1 MVIDVVT
8 LRGGLVDD
16 AELRFTP
23 SGAAVAEF
31 RIAQSDNKLNEQTK
45 QWDTIR
51 ALYLTCTIWDE
62 SPQYKQNPIQWAQIA
77 AAQLSKGVRVSVRGK
92 LHTEQWEDR
101 DGNKRSTIKF
111 LVESFAVEPDT
122 RNQHQQGQ
130 QSAKGTG
137 WNGQAQPQGGF
148 GGQQNQQQ
156 YSQNPQG
163 HVQQQNQQASNDPWS
178 STPPAGGA
186 HIDDEPPF

>member
-1 MVIDVVT
+1 MAIDVIT

-62 SPQYKQNPIQWAQIA
+62 NPQYKQNPVQWAQIA

-92 LHTEQWEDR
+92 LHTEQWEDKQ
-101 DGNKRSTIKF
+101 GNKRSATKF
-111 LVESFAVEPDT
+111 LVESFATEPDT

-130 QSAKGTG
+130 QSAQGAG

-148 GGQQNQQQ
+148 GSQQNQA
-156 YSQNPQG
+156 QG
-163 HVQQQNQQASNDPWS
+163 GFGGQQQNQQASNDPWNA
-178 STPPAGGA
+178 PPPQGQGGFNGA
-186 HIDDEPPF
+186 DDEPPF

>member
-1 MVIDVVT
+1 MAIDVIT

-23 SGAAVAEF
+23 SGTAVAEF

-101 DGNKRSTIKF
+101 DGNKRSAIKF
-111 LVESFAVEPDT
+111 LVESFSTEPDT
-122 RNQHQQGQ
+122 RNQQGQQGQ
-130 QSAKGTG
+130 QQAQGTG

-148 GGQQNQQQ
+148 GGQQQNQQQ
-156 YSQNPQG
+156 A
-163 HVQQQNQQASNDPWS
+163 QQSQQANNDPWNS
-178 STPPAGGA
+178 APPAGGGF
-186 HIDDEPPF
+186 IDDEPPF